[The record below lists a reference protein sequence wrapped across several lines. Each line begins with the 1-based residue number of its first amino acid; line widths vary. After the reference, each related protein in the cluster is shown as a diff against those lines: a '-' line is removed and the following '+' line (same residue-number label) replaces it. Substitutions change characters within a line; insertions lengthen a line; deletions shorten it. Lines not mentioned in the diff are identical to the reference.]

1 MNEAYILERLVSV
14 FHEASFALDF
24 ALDRDVALE
33 EIDGFDSVTRL
44 RFMLSVEQAFTIEVS
59 PRENSKLKT
68 VGDLVDLIQIKAN
81 GGDVQK

>member
-1 MNEAYILERLVSV
+1 MNEAYILERLAGV
-14 FHEASFALDF
+14 FHAASFALDF

-33 EIDGFDSVTRL
+33 EIDGFDSVSRL

-68 VGDLVDLIQIKAN
+68 VGDLVDLIQVKSNN
-81 GGDVQK
+81 GAVKK